1 MSEKSGIKNGEIHQ
15 EILKLCIDK
24 RTHFTLLNI
33 IIGIGIW
40 LYAKPIARMVVKD
53 LPDDV
58 QMTSKIRLANVHVVA
73 VSLVWLFILSSA
85 IPS

>member
-1 MSEKSGIKNGEIHQ
+1 M
-15 EILKLCIDK
+15 
-24 RTHFTLLNI
+24 LNI

>member
-1 MSEKSGIKNGEIHQ
+1 MSEKSSIKNGEIHQ

-24 RTHFTLLNI
+24 RAHFTLLNI

-40 LYAKPIARMVVKD
+40 LYEKPIARMVVKD